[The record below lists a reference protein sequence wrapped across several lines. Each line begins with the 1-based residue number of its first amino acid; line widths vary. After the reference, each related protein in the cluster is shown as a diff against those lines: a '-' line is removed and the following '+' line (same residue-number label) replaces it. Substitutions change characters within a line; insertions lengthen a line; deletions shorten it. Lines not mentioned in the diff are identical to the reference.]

1 MREIGVQWCELN
13 ETHFEKGYKGC
24 PEAHLITLPKTC
36 FKKSLLIWQII
47 QDPAH
52 NKITYCIG
60 LRLVCFFDYSKSYR
74 GRRRRDEDGARPNV
88 SHIYIYLINIVLNF
102 IL

>member
-36 FKKSLLIWQII
+36 FKKSLLI
-47 QDPAH
+47 
-52 NKITYCIG
+52 
-60 LRLVCFFDYSKSYR
+60 
-74 GRRRRDEDGARPNV
+74 
-88 SHIYIYLINIVLNF
+88 
-102 IL
+102 